1 MVVAGFYILTVIMV
15 FTPLMILQK
24 SDDPPKRK
32 RTYSIII
39 VGWLI
44 YTTTLSNSGWLD
56 DFSLPPR
63 IPLVIVIPAIVSI
76 IYFTSKNWVK
86 EAISKLKDHQVIYI
100 QSFRIAVEL
109 LIYGA
114 FLNGVFPKRA
124 TFEGLNYD
132 ILVGISALIVGVLV
146 QRGIIKSKGILI
158 WNIISL
164 AILSITVFSFI
175 SAYYFTDTMDGN
187 LGFVRLP
194 YIFLASLLLPFAV
207 FYHVVSIRQQLM
219 KSQLS

>member
-1 MVVAGFYILTVIMV
+1 MVEAGFYLLTVLMI
-15 FTPLMILQK
+15 FSPLLILQK

-32 RTYSIII
+32 RAYSFII

-44 YTTTLSNSGWLD
+44 YISALSNSRWLE
-56 DFSLPPR
+56 DFGFPPR
-63 IPLVIVIPAIVSI
+63 IPLLIVIPALVSI
-76 IYFTSKNWVK
+76 ISYTSRNWIL

-114 FLNGVFPKRA
+114 FLNGVFPKRV

-132 ILVGISALIVGVLV
+132 ILVGISALIVGALV
-146 QRGIIKSKGILI
+146 QKGIIRTRGILI

-164 AILSITVFSFI
+164 GILSITVFSFI
-175 SAYYFTDTMDGN
+175 STYYFMDTMSGN
-187 LGFVRLP
+187 FGFVRLP
-194 YIFLASLLLPFAV
+194 YLFLASVLLPFAV
-207 FYHVVSIRQQLM
+207 FYHVISIRQQLM
-219 KSQLS
+219 KSHLS